1 LFNISNTESIP
12 FDQVSSYVNKKLEEK
27 KKIDEQIKEADDILQ
42 SKNVNIETINEHV
55 KLNETLNKLGLST
68 HDINKLVKLV
78 VNAKKYGFDSKK
90 IVGKL

>member
-1 LFNISNTESIP
+1 MFNISNTESIP

>member
-1 LFNISNTESIP
+1 LFNISNTESIR